1 MIESDPQRKGMRVQ
15 KKMLAR
21 FASARNHIGIM
32 NREIPPTGDE
42 GKAPDPADESGRDAM
57 APPEEPCQCS
67 CLHCE
72 RVFMSDQMW
81 FQRVIGDPSGFK
93 GYWMCPT
100 PNCGGAGFAFD
111 VFPIDP
117 NHPANADWHYSDD
130 DDEDEVGGDD
140 ADGSWD
146 STESKYQEMD
156 EDEEDDD
163 LEGEEWKLGLDPGE
177 RPEPEWMAEARRQEE
192 ARQKHF
198 DEPDLRPRQVDW
210 TPREHPGADF
220 NSDDIPF

>member
-42 GKAPDPADESGRDAM
+42 GKAPDPADDSGRDAM

-130 DDEDEVGGDD
+130 DDEDEVGEDD
-140 ADGSWD
+140 VDGSWD
-146 STESKYQEMD
+146 PTESKYQEMD

-192 ARQKHF
+192 ERQKHF

>member
-42 GKAPDPADESGRDAM
+42 GKAPDPADDSGRDAM

-130 DDEDEVGGDD
+130 DDEDEVGEDD
-140 ADGSWD
+140 SDGSWD